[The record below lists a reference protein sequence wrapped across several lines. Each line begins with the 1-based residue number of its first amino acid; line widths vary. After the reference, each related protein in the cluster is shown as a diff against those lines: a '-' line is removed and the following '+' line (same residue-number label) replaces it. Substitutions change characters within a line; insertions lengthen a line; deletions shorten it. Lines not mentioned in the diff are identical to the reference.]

1 MATVVVPFRSG
12 GKSRLPDDLR
22 VDLALAMLGD
32 VLEAAVM
39 HCDDVRLVT
48 DDAAAASAAR
58 ALGAGVIADPGG
70 GQGAAVEAALFGAEA
85 ACLVVNADLPC
96 LTPATLARLEE
107 LAPAH
112 VPAVDGTTNA
122 LALPDR
128 TWFTPAYGAGSA
140 TRFTAAGLGLA
151 TILELQHD
159 IDTLDDLEQLEW
171 LGLPLGRRTT
181 LVLNQHKVLAART
194 A

>member
-70 GQGAAVEAALFGAEA
+70 GQGPAVEAALLGTEG

-96 LTPATLARLEE
+96 VTAAAVARLEE

-112 VPAVDGTTNA
+112 VPAADGTTNA

-128 TWFTPAYGAGSA
+128 TWFRLAYGAGSA
-140 TRFTAAGLGLA
+140 ARFAAAGLGRA
-151 TILELQHD
+151 TIRELQHD
-159 IDTLDDLEQLEW
+159 VDTLDDLEQLER
-171 LGLPLGRRTT
+171 LSLSLGRRTN
-181 LVLNQHKVLAART
+181 LVLNHHKALAGRIV
-194 A
+194 